1 MSDDF
6 NPMVAP
12 KFAPTGGW
20 SASKPKTGRVSE
32 YNEDIAA
39 RICER
44 LADGESLKAM
54 CEDDDMPARS
64 TVFKWLARPENKSF
78 VDMYMRAR
86 EEQADALF
94 DEILAISDDGRNDW
108 MERKDA
114 DEANIGWRENGEAL
128 KRSHLRIEARK
139 WAAAKLLPRKYSEKL
154 QIDNNHSGEITL
166 SSKEQR
172 DAAVAAA
179 ARADS

>member
-1 MSDDF
+1 MADDEF
-6 NPMVAP
+6 NPMGMQVIEP
-12 KFAPTGGW
+12 VGGW
-20 SASKPKTGRVSE
+20 NASKPKIGRPTTYS
-32 YNEDIAA
+32 NELALS
-39 RICER
+39 ICER

-54 CEDDDMPARS
+54 CEDDGMPSRS
-64 TVFKWLARPENKSF
+64 TVFKWLAENKFFS
-78 VDMYMRAR
+78 DMYTRAR

-114 DEANIGWRENGEAL
+114 EEENIGWRENGEAL

-139 WAAAKLLPRKYSEKL
+139 WAAAKLMPRKYSEKH
-154 QIDNNHSGEITL
+154 QVEHTGELTVT
-166 SSKEQR
+166 SKEQR

-179 ARADS
+179 TRADS